1 MIDIITRDPGF
12 WIFFIIL
19 DVIWFIYTI
28 KTLKFLNHEQYAN
41 KTVIII
47 DRFILLLDIFYP
59 ALLFLITY
67 IQGYS
72 NLYYNIVLVTII
84 FWWILNLII
93 EPELFRRYIRSQY
106 KVSLKESIGLTYT
119 YKRLHIREI
128 IQERSRKASP
138 LRKG

>member
-1 MIDIITRDPGF
+1 M
-12 WIFFIIL
+12 L

-59 ALLFLITY
+59 VLLFLITY

-72 NLYYNIVLVTII
+72 NLYYNLVLVTIV
-84 FWWILNLII
+84 FWSVLNLII
-93 EPELFRRYIRSQY
+93 ESELFRRYIRSQY

-119 YKRLHIREI
+119 YKRLHIGEI
-128 IQERSRKASP
+128 IQERSRKAFH
-138 LRKG
+138 